1 MYDPFGSRTIKKP
14 MNMKGRPAG
23 RMARGLP
30 ATSAINARPTYNPG
44 SSGLKSSPSLSGGGL
59 KSSPSLSGGSGPSG
73 LAWLDQQN
81 GRKSVAERRK
91 RMAAEHWSSPINPYG
106 KRAKKDM
113 LNEARD
119 DYETSRNIASTK
131 RETAETEAKADLEAV
146 KRRRDGIDLEDD
158 KPRQNP
164 Y

>member
-44 SSGLKSSPSLSGGGL
+44 SSGL